1 MKPPRRRQR
10 EPRVADNRMAVLA
23 RQVLVEAE
31 RTFRKADALAVQM
44 EPHLQKLYRNSAIY
58 SYTNERAVPP
68 GDVLLAAALA
78 AGISIDEKLGINRPE
93 TEVERQL
100 GELRSQVAQ
109 LREEVAS
116 LRGPGV
122 EETAESPAPKAE
134 APVESTRAAK
144 RREWARQSTASPPP
158 NQSAPSTPS
167 VSRTQSG

>member
-1 MKPPRRRQR
+1 
-10 EPRVADNRMAVLA
+10 MAVLA

-122 EETAESPAPKAE
+122 EEAAGSPAPGPE

-144 RREWARQSTASPPP
+144 RRQWARQSAASPPP
-158 NQSAPSTPS
+158 NQSAPSSPS
-167 VSRTQSG
+167 VSRTPSG